1 MPAVTSIYTIPA
13 LRIAHKSCITPLC
26 TFAGWKTMKFIGK
39 LLVYLLVALLIV
51 ILALY
56 ILLQTRWGAAQVSSW
71 VTVNTDYELSFD
83 KMNHRFSSPSHLIL
97 ENVTFGRDGKPATLV
112 AKKVDIGLSSR
123 QVTDPLHM
131 DTITLFDGTLNLS
144 PQTAPL
150 PLQADRLQLSN
161 MAFNSPNTEWDL
173 SAQKVTGGVS
183 PWQPEAGNVLGK
195 NAQIQM
201 SAGSLTLN
209 GVPAT
214 NVLIE
219 GQLNGKE
226 VVLNTIGADMARG
239 SLTGSALRNAD
250 GSWVIDTLRLNEIRL
265 QSDKTLMAF
274 FAPLGTIPSLQIG
287 RLDVTDARLQGPD
300 WAVTDLDLS
309 LRNLT
314 ISKGDWQSQDGRLS
328 MNASEFIYGSLH
340 LFDPILNAEFSPQ
353 GMALR
358 QFTSRWEGGMVR
370 TSGNWLRDGKA
381 LVLDDVAIAGLEY
394 TLPQN
399 WKALWMEPLPEWL
412 NSVTLQKFGLSRNLV
427 IDIDPAFPWQ
437 ITSLDGYGA
446 NLQLVK
452 DHQWGVWSGSATL
465 NGAAATFNRVDVR
478 RPSLALNAN
487 AATVNITDLSAFTEK
502 GILEATATVSQLPQR
517 QTTVSLNG
525 RGVPLNVLQQWGWPA
540 LPVTG
545 DGNIQLT
552 ASGSV
557 QANAPLKPTVNGK
570 LSAVN
575 MDKQQVEQTMTGGV
589 VSTVAPVQ

>member
-1 MPAVTSIYTIPA
+1 
-13 LRIAHKSCITPLC
+13 
-26 TFAGWKTMKFIGK
+26 MKFIGK

-56 ILLQTRWGAAQVSSW
+56 ILLQTRWGATQVSSW

-83 KMNHRFSSPSHLIL
+83 KMNHRFSSPSHIIL

-123 QVTDPLHM
+123 QITDPLHV

-150 PLQADRLQLSN
+150 PFQADRLQLNN

-183 PWQPEAGNVLGK
+183 PWQPEAGNVLG
-195 NAQIQM
+195 NHAQIQM

-250 GSWVIDTLRLNEIRL
+250 GSWIIDTMRLNEIRL
-265 QSDKTLMAF
+265 QSDKTLTAF
-274 FAPLGTIPSLQIG
+274 FAPLATIPSLQIG

-314 ISKGDWQSQDGRLS
+314 LSKGDWQSQEGRLS

-399 WKALWMEPLPEWL
+399 WKALWMAPLPEWL

-446 NLQLVK
+446 NLRLAQ
-452 DHQWGVWSGSATL
+452 DHKWGVWGGNATL

-540 LPVTG
+540 LPIAG

-557 QANAPLKPTVNGK
+557 QANAPLKATVNGK

-575 MDKQQVEQTMTGGV
+575 MDKQQVQQTMTGGV
-589 VSTVAPVQ
+589 VSTVAPAQ

>member
-1 MPAVTSIYTIPA
+1 
-13 LRIAHKSCITPLC
+13 
-26 TFAGWKTMKFIGK
+26 MKFIGK

-56 ILLQTRWGAAQVSSW
+56 ILLQTRWGATQVSSW

-123 QVTDPLHM
+123 QITDPLHV

-150 PLQADRLQLSN
+150 PFQADRLQLNN

-183 PWQPEAGNVLGK
+183 PWQPEAGNVLG
-195 NAQIQM
+195 NHAQIQM

-250 GSWVIDTLRLNEIRL
+250 GSWIIDTMRLNEIRL
-265 QSDKTLMAF
+265 QSDKTLTAF
-274 FAPLGTIPSLQIG
+274 FAPLATIPSLQIG

-314 ISKGDWQSQDGRLS
+314 LSKGDWQSQEGRLS

-399 WKALWMEPLPEWL
+399 WKALWMAPLPEWL

-452 DHQWGVWSGSATL
+452 DRQWGVWGGSATL

-517 QTTVSLNG
+517 QTAVSLNG
-525 RGVPLNVLQQWGWPA
+525 RGVPLSVLQQWGWPA
-540 LPVTG
+540 LPIAG

-557 QANAPLKPTVNGK
+557 QASAPLKPTVNGK

-589 VSTVAPVQ
+589 VSAMAPAQ

>member
-1 MPAVTSIYTIPA
+1 
-13 LRIAHKSCITPLC
+13 
-26 TFAGWKTMKFIGK
+26 MKFIGK

-51 ILALY
+51 MLALY

-123 QVTDPLHM
+123 QITDPLHV
-131 DTITLFDGTLNLS
+131 DTIALFDGTLNLS

-150 PLQADRLQLSN
+150 PFQADRLQLNN

-183 PWQPEAGNVLGK
+183 PWQPEAGNVLG
-195 NAQIQM
+195 NHAQIQM

-250 GSWVIDTLRLNEIRL
+250 GSWIIDTMRLNEIRL
-265 QSDKTLMAF
+265 QSDKTLTAF
-274 FAPLGTIPSLQIG
+274 FAPLATIPSLQIG

-314 ISKGDWQSQDGRLS
+314 LSKGDWQSQEGRLS

-399 WKALWMEPLPEWL
+399 WKKLWMEPLPEWL

-452 DHQWGVWSGSATL
+452 DRQWGVWGGSATL

-517 QTTVSLNG
+517 QTAVSLNG

-540 LPVTG
+540 LPIAG

-557 QANAPLKPTVNGK
+557 QASAPLKPTVNGK

-589 VSTVAPVQ
+589 VSAVAPAQ

>member
-1 MPAVTSIYTIPA
+1 
-13 LRIAHKSCITPLC
+13 
-26 TFAGWKTMKFIGK
+26 MKFIGK
-39 LLVYLLVALLIV
+39 LLIWILIAV
-51 ILALY
+51 LIAILALY
-56 ILLQTRWGAAQVSSW
+56 ILVQTRWGASQVSNW
-71 VTVNTDYELSFD
+71 ITVNTDYELNFD
-83 KMNHRFSSPSHLIL
+83 LMDHRFSSPSHIIL

-123 QVTDPLHM
+123 QITDPLHM
-131 DTITLFDGTLNLS
+131 DTITLHDGTLNLS

-150 PLQADRLQLSN
+150 PFQADRLQLNN

-183 PWQPEAGNVLGK
+183 PWEPKAGKVLGNK
-195 NAQIQM
+195 AQIQM

-209 GVPAT
+209 GVPT
-214 NVLIE
+214 SNVLIQGE
-219 GQLNGKE
+219 LNGNE
-226 VVLNTIGADMARG
+226 VVLTTIGADMARG
-239 SLTGSALRNAD
+239 SLTCTARRNAD
-250 GSWVIDTLRLNEIRL
+250 GGWVIDTMRLNDIRL
-265 QSDKTLMAF
+265 QSDKSLADFFKPITTL
-274 FAPLGTIPSLQIG
+274 PSLQIG
-287 RLDVTDARLQGPD
+287 RLEVTDARLQGPD

-314 ISKGDWQSQDGRLS
+314 LSKGDWQSQDGRLS

-353 GMALR
+353 GVALR

-370 TSGNWLRDGKA
+370 TSGNWLRNGKA
-381 LVLDDVAIAGLEY
+381 LVLDDVAVAGLEY

-399 WKALWMEPLPEWL
+399 WKTLWMEPLPEWL
-412 NSVTLQKFGLSRNLV
+412 NGVTLKKFGLSRNLV

-437 ITSLDGYGA
+437 VTSLDGYGA
-446 NLQLVK
+446 NLQLAK
-452 DHQWGVWSGSATL
+452 DRQWGVWGGNATL

-478 RPSLALNAN
+478 RPSMALAAN
-487 AATVNITDLSAFTEK
+487 ASTVNITELSAFTEK

-517 QTTVSLNG
+517 QTTISLNG

-540 LPVTG
+540 LPVSG

-557 QANAPLKPTVNGK
+557 QDKAPLKPTVNGK
-570 LSAVN
+570 LKAVN
-575 MDKQQVEQTMTGGV
+575 MDKQQVEQTMVGGV
-589 VSTVAPVQ
+589 VSTAP

>member
-1 MPAVTSIYTIPA
+1 
-13 LRIAHKSCITPLC
+13 
-26 TFAGWKTMKFIGK
+26 MKFIGK

-51 ILALY
+51 MLALY

-97 ENVTFGRDGKPATLV
+97 ENVTFGRDGKPTTLV

-123 QVTDPLHM
+123 QISDPLHV

-144 PQTAPL
+144 PQTASL
-150 PLQADRLQLSN
+150 PFQADRLQLNN

-183 PWQPEAGNVLGK
+183 PWQPEAGNVLG
-195 NAQIQM
+195 NHAQIQM

-214 NVLIE
+214 NLLIE

-250 GSWVIDTLRLNEIRL
+250 GSWIIDTMRLNEIRL
-265 QSDKTLMAF
+265 QSDKTLTAF
-274 FAPLGTIPSLQIG
+274 FAPLATIPSLQIG

-314 ISKGDWQSQDGRLS
+314 LSKGDWQSQEGRLS

-399 WKALWMEPLPEWL
+399 WKTLWMAPLPEWL

-452 DHQWGVWSGSATL
+452 DRQWGVWGGSATL

-517 QTTVSLNG
+517 QTAVSLNG

-540 LPVTG
+540 LPIAG

-557 QANAPLKPTVNGK
+557 QASAPLKPTVNGK

-575 MDKQQVEQTMTGGV
+575 MDKQQVEQTMTGGE
-589 VSTVAPVQ
+589 VSTPVQ

>member
-1 MPAVTSIYTIPA
+1 
-13 LRIAHKSCITPLC
+13 
-26 TFAGWKTMKFIGK
+26 MKFIGK

>member
-1 MPAVTSIYTIPA
+1 
-13 LRIAHKSCITPLC
+13 
-26 TFAGWKTMKFIGK
+26 MKFIGK
-39 LLVYLLVALLIV
+39 LLIYLLVALLIV
-51 ILALY
+51 MLALY
-56 ILLQTRWGAAQVSSW
+56 ILLQTRWGASQVSSW

-83 KMNHRFSSPSHLIL
+83 KMNHRFSSPSHIIL

-123 QVTDPLHM
+123 QITDPLHM

-150 PLQADRLQLSN
+150 PFQADRLQLNN

-183 PWQPEAGNVLGK
+183 PWQPEAGNVLGN

-226 VVLNTIGADMARG
+226 VVLKTIGADMARG

-250 GSWVIDTLRLNEIRL
+250 GSWIIDTMRLNEIRL
-265 QSDKTLMAF
+265 QSDKTLTAF

-314 ISKGDWQSQDGRLS
+314 LSKGDWQSQEGRLS

-446 NLQLVK
+446 NLHLVK
-452 DHQWGVWSGSATL
+452 DRHWGIWGGSATL

-540 LPVTG
+540 LPITG

-557 QANAPLKPTVNGK
+557 QANAPLKPTVNGT

-575 MDKQQVEQTMTGGV
+575 MDKQQVQQTMTGGV
-589 VSTVAPVQ
+589 VSTPPSPQPSP